1 MKLAF
6 CLYKYFPYGGMQR
19 NFLKIAKE
27 CNERGHQIIVY
38 TLSWQGE
45 CPDFLEVVLVPVN
58 AISGPKK
65 YRKFSRWLGQHLTL
79 NPVDAVVGFNKMP
92 GLDVYYC
99 GDPCYEYKSQHL
111 RSWWYRHLGRYRH
124 FSKFEKA
131 VFDRGMKPHILMFSP
146 VQQELFTRFYNT
158 ESSRITMLPPGISRD
173 RCVPENA
180 AEVRAGFRQ
189 EYQLRD
195 DDLLLL
201 QIGSGFRTKGLDR
214 SLHGFAALPSE
225 LQARTQLFVIGQDDP
240 SEFKSLAKQLGVVE
254 KVTFFSGRDD
264 VSRFLQGADILVHPS
279 YAENTGGVILEAV
292 VAGLP
297 VLVTDVCGY
306 AHYVVEAQAGELVE
320 SPYNQQVFDGKL
332 AKMLME
338 DKAHWRE
345 NAINFSKHADI
356 YDMPIK
362 AADVIDQVLES
373 RTLKNTE
380 LETSASTKSTLD
392 KAK

>member
-27 CNERGHQIIVY
+27 CNSRGHQIVAY

-45 CPDFLEVVLVPVN
+45 CPDWLDVVLVPVK

-65 YRKFSRWLGQHLTL
+65 YQKFSRWMDQHLKL
-79 NPVDAVVGFNKMP
+79 NPVDTVVGFNKMP

-111 RSWWYRHLGRYRH
+111 RSWWYRYSGRYRH

-158 ESSRITMLPPGISRD
+158 ENARITMLPPGIGRD

-189 EYQLRD
+189 EYHLRD
-195 DDLLLL
+195 DELLLL

-214 SLHGFAALPSE
+214 SLYGLASLPTE
-225 LQARTQLFVIGQDDP
+225 LQARTRLFVIGQDDP
-240 SEFKSLAKQLGVVE
+240 AEFISLAKQLGVAD

-264 VSRFLQGADILVHPS
+264 VSRFLQGADMLVHPS

-306 AHYVVEAQAGELVE
+306 AHYVAEAKAGELVA
-320 SPYNQQVFDGKL
+320 SPYCQQTFDCKL
-332 AKMLME
+332 EKMLVA
-338 DKAHWRE
+338 DKAGWRE
-345 NAINFSKHADI
+345 NAITFSKYADI
-356 YDMPIK
+356 YEMPIK
-362 AADVIDQVLES
+362 AADVIDQLLES
-373 RTLKNTE
+373 RILKNTE
-380 LETSASTKSTLD
+380 LETSTLTKSTLD
-392 KAK
+392 KAE

>member
-1 MKLAF
+1 
-6 CLYKYFPYGGMQR
+6 MQR

-27 CNERGHQIIVY
+27 CNSRGHQIVVY
-38 TLSWQGE
+38 TLSWQGD
-45 CPDFLEVVLVPVN
+45 CPDWLKVVFVPVK

-65 YRKFSRWLGQHLTL
+65 YQKFSRWLEQHLTL

-92 GLDVYYC
+92 GLDIYYC

-111 RSWWYRHLGRYRH
+111 RSWWYRYSGRYRH
-124 FSKFEKA
+124 FSKYEKA
-131 VFDRGMKPHILMFSP
+131 VFERGMTPHILMFSP
-146 VQQELFTRFYNT
+146 VQQALFRRFYNT
-158 ESSRITMLPPGISRD
+158 DDSRITMLPPGISHD

-180 AEVRAGFRQ
+180 RELRQNFRR
-189 EYQLRD
+189 EFELGD
-195 DDLLLL
+195 NDLLML

-214 SLHGFAALPSE
+214 SLHGLASLSSE
-225 LQARTQLFVIGQDDP
+225 LQAHTQLFVIGQDDP
-240 SEFKSLAKQLGVVE
+240 AEFKSLAKQLGIAD

-264 VSRFLQGADILVHPS
+264 IPRFLQGADMLVHPS

-306 AHYVVEAQAGELVE
+306 AHYVAEAKAGELIE
-320 SPYNQQVFDGKL
+320 SPYCQQTFNGKL
-332 AKMLME
+332 AKMLVE
-338 DKAHWRE
+338 DKACWRE

-362 AADVIDQVLES
+362 AADVIDKVLK
-373 RTLKNTE
+373 RKRLGKN
-380 LETSASTKSTLD
+380 TLD
-392 KAK
+392 KAE